1 MQLITDLGPLD
12 ILCRLH
18 DGRGYEELAGHSV
31 SVEADDLHL
40 KVLDLPTLI
49 EIKRATGRARDR
61 LVVPLLLALI
71 REQTMAPRG

>member
-18 DGRGYEELAGHSV
+18 DGRGYEELAQHSIPID
-31 SVEADDLHL
+31 AGDLHL

-49 EIKRATGRARDR
+49 EIKSGTGRVRDR
-61 LVVPLLLALI
+61 LVVPLLLALM
-71 REQTMAPRG
+71 REREKPPSA